1 LNLEDVVGTMTE
13 EPETTFDSLDELFD
27 IGSLFRSSAT
37 ITFVIQIVSVII
49 MIGSVV
55 AYLVGGLLPTL
66 NQDMIILL
74 LLVGSIFALI
84 IFLAAMS
91 VFIRFSRRIGDAV
104 VGPGIQ
110 QVRMDTPKIKT
121 VVITYGILVALMA
134 VTGVYIWYL
143 LDKNYLA
150 LWAES
155 LNSISMRIFGIAL
168 GAFIIAL
175 LVQIIIAGVG
185 RSATK
190 VILEVLDADDSEFLD

>member
-1 LNLEDVVGTMTE
+1 MGTTTE
-13 EPETTFDSLDELFD
+13 ESDSTFDSLDDLFD

-49 MIGSVV
+49 MIGSLV
-55 AYLVGGLLPTL
+55 AYLVGGLLPAL
-66 NQDMIILL
+66 DQDMLILL
-74 LLVGSIFALI
+74 MLVGSVLALV

-110 QVRMDTPKIKT
+110 QVRMDTSKIKT
-121 VVITYGILVALMA
+121 VVITYGLLVALMA

-143 LDKNYLA
+143 IDKNYLA
-150 LWAES
+150 PWAEAQE
-155 LNSISMRIFGIAL
+155 SISLRIFGIAL
-168 GAFIIAL
+168 GAFFISFLIQVIIA
-175 LVQIIIAGVG
+175 AVG

>member
-150 LWAES
+150 PWAES